1 MAACGRDQYAGVR
14 GQESGVSSQ
23 GSVRRSQ
30 ESGIGVH
37 SVYSVYSVVHI
48 NHELH
53 IRGSSDAQR
62 ADTKLWS
69 FIVHQ
74 PFKQHNRLQSA
85 AQVCSSSYP
94 HPMRKNLS
102 TLHSLLP
109 FYFCLDDFH
118 ATLPN
123 SQSHWPMIFRPPRIT
138 SPQFSSSILFILFR
152 HHHSLPSNSNHF
164 AHILPPPA
172 CGTNIQNIRRLG
184 DIE

>member
-1 MAACGRDQYAGVR
+1 M
-14 GQESGVSSQ
+14 
-23 GSVRRSQ
+23 
-30 ESGIGVH
+30 
-37 SVYSVYSVVHI
+37 YSVYSVVHI

-62 ADTKLWS
+62 ADTKLLS
-69 FIVHQ
+69 SIVHQ
-74 PFKQHNRLQSA
+74 PFKQRNRLQSA
-85 AQVCSSSYP
+85 TQVAHRTPTPCEKIYP
-94 HPMRKNLS
+94 AS
-102 TLHSLLP
+102 HSLQS
-109 FYFCLDDFH
+109 FNFCLDDFH

-123 SQSHWPMIFRPPRIT
+123 SQSHWPMISRPPRIT

>member
-1 MAACGRDQYAGVR
+1 MEFIPCIRCIPWFTSTTNSIFAAAPTHNEQTQNFGV
-14 GQESGVSSQ
+14 
-23 GSVRRSQ
+23 
-30 ESGIGVH
+30 
-37 SVYSVYSVVHI
+37 
-48 NHELH
+48 L
-53 IRGSSDAQR
+53 
-62 ADTKLWS
+62 S
-69 FIVHQ
+69 FI
-74 PFKQHNRLQSA
+74 NRSSSTIVFNQRHRWVAHHTPTPCEKIYPTSHSLQSF
-85 AQVCSSSYP
+85 
-94 HPMRKNLS
+94 N
-102 TLHSLLP
+102 
-109 FYFCLDDFH
+109 FCLDDFH